1 MKKLERIIEDVKKWL
16 DQRDELR
23 EFAIKQSRDI
33 IRLSSEVIQ
42 DIHRGKLVETKINEL
57 RDEVQQLLARVGK
70 YPEVM
75 QAGFV
80 RDALQEYCEAIIF
93 KEIVERG
100 EVPDPEELSAPLDSY
115 ILGLCDVIG
124 ELRRKVLDSLRKDR
138 IQDALTFFNY
148 MEEMYAHI
156 MKLHYPQG
164 LIPLR
169 SKQDSIRAILERTRS
184 DITMAMLISKI
195 SEKKE
200 EEPLDIDKVFP

>member
-1 MKKLERIIEDVKKWL
+1 MKKLERIIEEAKKWL

-23 EFAIKQSRDI
+23 EFAIKKSREI

-57 RDEVQQLLARVGK
+57 RDEVQQLLARVER

-75 QAGFV
+75 QAGFI
-80 RDALQEYCEAIIF
+80 RDALQEYCEALIF
-93 KEIVERG
+93 KEIIERG
-100 EVPDPEELSAPLDSY
+100 EVPDPEELSVPLDSY

-138 IQDALTFFNY
+138 IQDALMFFNY
-148 MEEMYAHI
+148 MEEMYSHI

-169 SKQDSIRAILERTRS
+169 SKQDSIRGILERTRS
-184 DITMAMLISKI
+184 DITMAMLISKVA
-195 SEKKE
+195 EKKE